1 MVDKQKLSNFIIR
14 ILDSSQL
21 QVAAG
26 AIQKA
31 FKEEIFLNA
40 EEVHK
45 YLKKMEEVWDDW
57 KKESDTDFISRFIE
71 ERGPYIFVMW
81 LSEIFPF
88 EFKQLEASFPRGPSS
103 VDSLLEVIYNYS
115 KDELKIIKDL
125 LIKYGIEAEEDQVA
139 TTLFVEAIKSISDNF
154 SKVINQSYKIFTS
167 SVDLTNKRGNLKIDY
182 KGAGR
187 VVQ

>member
-1 MVDKQKLSNFIIR
+1 MVNKEKIHNFIVR
-14 ILDSSQL
+14 ILDSSHL

-31 FKEEIFLNA
+31 FKEEIFINA

-45 YLKKMEEVWDDW
+45 YLKKMEEVWNDW
-57 KKESDTDFISRFIE
+57 KKASDTDFISRFIE
-71 ERGPYIFVMW
+71 ERGPYIFGLW

-88 EFKQLEASFPRGPSS
+88 EFKQLEANFPRGPSS
-103 VDSLLEVIYNYS
+103 VDSLIEVNYNYS

-167 SVDLTNKRGNLKIDY
+167 SVDLTKKRGNLIIEY

-187 VVQ
+187 VIK